1 MSDAV
6 HSDALHIVC
15 PHCAAINRIPAT
27 RLGEAPKCGQCHESL
42 FTGQPL
48 ALTDQNFHRQVE
60 RSDIPVV
67 VDFWATWCGPCQAMA
82 PQYAQAAVELEPKVR
97 LAKLDTD
104 AAQRVAGE
112 FGIRSIPTLILFKS
126 GREVARHSGA
136 MPKADIIRWVRA
148 HA

>member
-1 MSDAV
+1 MTQPL

-15 PHCAAINRIPAT
+15 PHCEAINRIPAT
-27 RLGEAPKCGQCHESL
+27 RLDGAPKCGQCHESL
-42 FTGQPL
+42 FTGHPL
-48 ALTDQNFHRQVE
+48 ALTDQNFRRQIE

-82 PQYAQAAVELEPKVR
+82 PQYAQAAAELEPKVR

>member
-42 FTGQPL
+42 FTGHPL